1 MIERAKGL
9 GMKKKKRID
18 LHRYVN
24 EGRKS
29 VGRFHSKYI
38 GKVYYKVLFLIAQ

>member
-9 GMKKKKRID
+9 GRGKKKKKRIG

-29 VGRFHSKYI
+29 VGRFTQSIERKFI
-38 GKVYYKVLFLIAQ
+38 RKFFFS